1 MPNLFGAFSYT
12 WPIYM
17 VGVAAYGLGS
27 IPFGLLLTRWTG
39 VGDIREIGS
48 GNIGATNV
56 FRTGHKRLALATLIL
71 DFSKGIIAVVAAGI
85 YGPDCAVMAGFCAV
99 AGHMFP
105 IWLKFKGGK
114 GVATT
119 FGVIFGFSW
128 VIGILSGL
136 TWIAVV
142 VLFRYSSL
150 GAIVSISVAPVLLT
164 SLLFFQR
171 NGEIPIWLPGQPQ
184 HIALFSLLAFLVLV
198 RHYQNIRRL
207 LQGKETAIFNRK

>member
-1 MPNLFGAFSYT
+1 MPDLFGAFSYT
-12 WPIYM
+12 WPIYL
-17 VGVAAYGLGS
+17 VGITAYGLGS
-27 IPFGLLLTRWTG
+27 IPFGLLLTRWAG
-39 VGDIREIGS
+39 VGDIRKTGS
-48 GNIGATNV
+48 GNIGTTNV

-71 DFSKGIIAVVAAGI
+71 DCSKGTIGVVAAGV
-85 YGPDCAVMAGFCAV
+85 YGPDCAVMAGFCVV

-105 IWLKFKGGK
+105 VWLKFKGGK

-128 VIGILSGL
+128 VIGILSGI
-136 TWIAVV
+136 TWITVV
-142 VLFRYSSL
+142 ALFRYSSL
-150 GAIVSISVAPVLLT
+150 GAIVSLAVAPAFLT
-164 SLLFFQR
+164 LLLFLQR

-184 HIALFSLLAFLVLV
+184 HISLFTLLALLVLV